1 MRDLRTHTHAVV
13 VCHLRLCWWGG
24 SPSTFSAVLSDRW
37 RPLVYIPCICC
48 KPLIYLIRSACRKGE
63 GRGGCGSILLAGVL
77 NMREEEEEGCAVE
90 RWVGHVS
97 VSHEKNLTPVMESF
111 TRIVASLLCSA
122 ADSTFKTGNFFSLFF
137 FYMSVTHPNCV
148 HGPPVVK
155 FRVFFCPCFVHL
167 LLVNKSIKLNF
178 AKINSLWA
186 LKFWMKK

>member
-97 VSHEKNLTPVMESF
+97 VSHEKNFTPVMESF
-111 TRIVASLLCSA
+111 THIVASLLCSA

-137 FYMSVTHPNCV
+137 FFTCLWRTQIASMA
-148 HGPPVVK
+148 
-155 FRVFFCPCFVHL
+155 HL
-167 LLVNKSIKLNF
+167 LWNSGYFFVLVLCLYS
-178 AKINSLWA
+178 W
-186 LKFWMKK
+186 